1 MFIIISSKYPTIQ
14 RKRVI
19 KLSVSKD
26 NLSVIGL
33 IDELLDQIVANGG
46 ILSDEDKL
54 ELEGYADELETG

>member
-1 MFIIISSKYPTIQ
+1 M
-14 RKRVI
+14 
-19 KLSVSKD
+19 SVSKD

-54 ELEGYADELETG
+54 ELEEYVDELETG